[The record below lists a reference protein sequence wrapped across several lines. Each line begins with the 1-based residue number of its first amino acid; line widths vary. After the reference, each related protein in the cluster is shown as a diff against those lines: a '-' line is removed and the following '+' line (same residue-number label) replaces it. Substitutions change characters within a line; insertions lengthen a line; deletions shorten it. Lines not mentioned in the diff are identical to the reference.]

1 MRFARYSRHIHNARE
16 SAVMP
21 NTRLNITLPS
31 PIVDDIKALYG
42 QRGLSQFLEE
52 AAREKLDEVKK
63 KAYKGL
69 IEGYK
74 STAEETKE
82 VLKKFE
88 TAITEK
94 RDV

>member
-1 MRFARYSRHIHNARE
+1 ME
-16 SAVMP
+16 GAVMS
-21 NTRLNITLPS
+21 NTRLNITLPTE
-31 PIVDDIKALYG
+31 IVDDIKALYG

-52 AAREKLDEVKK
+52 AAREKLAEEKNK
-63 KAYKGL
+63 IHKGL
-69 IEGYK
+69 IEGYT

-88 TAITEK
+88 AAVTEK

>member
-1 MRFARYSRHIHNARE
+1 
-16 SAVMP
+16 MP
-21 NTRLNITLPS
+21 STRLNVTLPT

-52 AAREKLDEVKK
+52 AAREKLEAVKK

-69 IEGYK
+69 IEGYR

-88 TAITEK
+88 AAVTEE

>member
-1 MRFARYSRHIHNARE
+1 MS
-16 SAVMP
+16 
-21 NTRLNITLPS
+21 NTRLNITLPTE
-31 PIVDDIKALYG
+31 IVDDIKTIYG

-52 AAREKLDEVKK
+52 AAREKLVDVKK
-63 KAYKGL
+63 KTYNGL

-74 STAEETKE
+74 STAAETVK

-88 TAITEK
+88 AAITEK

>member
-1 MRFARYSRHIHNARE
+1 
-16 SAVMP
+16 MP
-21 NTRLNITLPS
+21 NTRLNITLPTE
-31 PIVDDIKALYG
+31 IVDDIKALYG

-52 AAREKLDEVKK
+52 AAREKLAKEKN
-63 KAYKGL
+63 KAHKGL

-88 TAITEK
+88 AAVTEK

>member
-1 MRFARYSRHIHNARE
+1 
-16 SAVMP
+16 MP
-21 NTRLNITLPS
+21 TTRLNITLPT
-31 PIVDDIKALYG
+31 PIVDDIKALFG

-52 AAREKLDEVKK
+52 AAREKLVEIKK

-69 IEGYK
+69 IEGY
-74 STAEETKE
+74 SARAQETKD

-88 TAITEK
+88 STVTEK

>member
-1 MRFARYSRHIHNARE
+1 
-16 SAVMP
+16 MP

-31 PIVDDIKALYG
+31 VIVDDIKALYG

-52 AAREKLDEVKK
+52 AAREKLAEVKK
-63 KAYKGL
+63 NAFKGV
-69 IEGYK
+69 IEGYQ

-88 TAITEK
+88 AAVTEM
-94 RDV
+94 RNV

>member
-1 MRFARYSRHIHNARE
+1 
-16 SAVMP
+16 MP
-21 NTRLNITLPS
+21 TTRLNITLPT
-31 PIVDDIKALYG
+31 PIVDDIKALFG

-52 AAREKLDEVKK
+52 AAREKLAEVKK

-69 IEGYK
+69 IEGYR
-74 STAEETKE
+74 STAQETKE

-88 TAITEK
+88 PAVTEK